1 MTNTER
7 IQANNTELQSILDIA
22 YALPDIENIDDELS
36 EQDDIIGQIQEK
48 IAQKATPSYDTCTVI
63 ITTTGSQIAR
73 AILYTTVENNIIENH
88 FVDGKS
94 LSNTLTINNC
104 LCGSVLWLWEPT
116 DIAFYEGS
124 GMSSL
129 KYSWSSPLQSEA
141 LVFNTPSTAG
151 AVGTLNISAD

>member
-36 EQDDIIGQIQEK
+36 EQDAIISQIQEE
-48 IAQKATPSYDTCTVI
+48 IAQKAAPSYNTCTVA

-73 AILYTTVENNIIENH
+73 SVLYTTVENNVVENH
-88 FVDGKS
+88 FVSGQS

-104 LCGSVLWLWEPT
+104 LCNSVLWLWEPT
-116 DIAFYEGS
+116 DIVVCESDMSLLQYSSS
-124 GMSSL
+124 GPM
-129 KYSWSSPLQSEA
+129 QSEA

-151 AVGTLNISAD
+151 AVGTLNILTD